1 MRLGKGR
8 IAVRPEAVASTSEAG
23 LVIPEGSREKPDT
36 GTVISVGDGSIW
48 KVGELVSF
56 PKHLGFTT
64 EEGGSPL
71 VILYDE
77 DILFAS

>member
-1 MRLGKGR
+1 MKLGTRR
-8 IAVRPEAVASTSEAG
+8 IAVRPEVVAQVSEAG
-23 LVIPEGSREKPDT
+23 LVIPEGSREKPDS
-36 GTVISVGDGSIW
+36 GTVIAVGQDSIW